1 MRTTYDFMLER
12 FILSVDKELAKFDPA
27 SGRLLETDGGWAV
40 THQDIMLSMAL
51 LYLTPHPANRYCG
64 DAAFLEQIGRVGDA
78 YRAFQYED
86 GKVEF
91 VKIDGSRWG
100 PIYMPWSMY
109 HWLETCLRLESHM
122 DSERLASW
130 REGLLLGFEGMYL
143 EQRGL
148 LEQLRRDPAA
158 ASGHAI
164 HNIPTWNAMA
174 LHRAAGMFGKPEWKA
189 DADAMMRAVVEYQ
202 HPDGYWPEHG
212 GPTPLY
218 NLVYVHALGLY
229 RLHGGEVDTL
239 PALRRAFAFTRLF
252 MYPDSTLVET
262 IDGRCKYDHA
272 PFLVGLPGILQAEG
286 GRAWIADLVKSA
298 DADAAL
304 MYRPHFAELL
314 RYWPEA
320 LTEEVADAEGMQPS
334 ADLQSR
340 TVLANAW
347 VVREHGWYFCLS
359 GFTREAVE
367 SRWGMDRQSF
377 IGIWHEQAGLIVGGG
392 NSKNQPEW
400 STFDVTGAGGF
411 RQYVPDAGEALAGV
425 PAVRLRYGTRHVT
438 IALLEV
444 TASRVELEVTASL
457 EADDSGVLRL
467 PLQHRADGQL
477 AASFASAEADGNQT
491 AHGGSGELHAEAGEG
506 RQRIS
511 GQGWTA
517 WAEGP
522 LRLDWPSFP
531 FNPYAMDGSSD
542 LEHAIAVLAIPL
554 ESLQPKR
561 IVVSL
566 EPFPYGT

>member
-1 MRTTYDFMLER
+1 MGTTYDYMMER
-12 FILSVDKELAKFDPA
+12 FVLSVEKELAKFDPA
-27 SGRLLETDGGWAV
+27 SGRLLEPDGGWAV

-64 DAAFLEQIGRVGDA
+64 DAAFLERIGRVGDA

-109 HWLETCLRLESHM
+109 HWLETYIRLESYL
-122 DSERLASW
+122 SRERLDYW
-130 REGLLLGFEGMYL
+130 REGLQLGFAGMQR
-143 EQRGL
+143 EQREL
-148 LEQLRRDPAA
+148 LEQLRRDAAA

-174 LHRAAGMFGKPEWKA
+174 LHRAAGVFGKPEWKA
-189 DADAMMRAVVEYQ
+189 DADEMMRAVVRHQ

-218 NLVYVHALGLY
+218 NLIYVHAIGLY

-239 PALRRAFAFTRLF
+239 PALRKAFAFNRLF
-252 MYPDSTLVET
+252 VYPDSTLVET

-286 GRAWIADLVKSA
+286 GRAWIADLAEYA
-298 DADAAL
+298 DPDEA
-304 MYRPHFAELL
+304 MWFRPHFAELL

-320 LTEEVADAEGMQPS
+320 AGRPGAEAADDGTTAAVGQPH
-334 ADLQSR
+334 R
-340 TVLANAW
+340 TMLANAW
-347 VVREHGWYFCLS
+347 VVRECGWYVCLS
-359 GFTREAVE
+359 GFAREAVE

-377 IGIWHEQAGLIVGGG
+377 IGIWHERTGLIVGGG

-400 STFDVTGAGGF
+400 STFDVTGADGF

-425 PAVRLRYGTRHVT
+425 PAVRLRYGSRQVT
-438 IALLEV
+438 ITLLAV
-444 TASRVELEVTASL
+444 TASRIELEVAAEL
-457 EADDSGVLRL
+457 EAGDSGVLRL
-467 PLQHRADGQL
+467 PLKRRAHESL
-477 AASFASAEADGNQT
+477 AASFASAAAVGVEPALDGN
-491 AHGGSGELHAEAGEG
+491 GELHAEAGVG
-506 RQRIS
+506 PHRVS
-511 GQGWTA
+511 GQGWIVE
-517 WAEGP
+517 AEGP

-542 LEHAIAVLAIPL
+542 LDHAIAVLAIPL
-554 ESLQPKR
+554 SSSRPKR
-561 IVVSL
+561 IAIAVEGQS
-566 EPFPYGT
+566 G